1 MKLKP
6 ATHAQVIAME
16 AKSRVAIEAV
26 TPEIDGGRFPVKRT
40 AGDTV
45 VVECDAFAD
54 GHDMLAGVLCYRWE
68 GDPVLRGTDGP
79 GSAGRGGRQWSE
91 TPLQPLDNDRW
102 RGTFAAERIGRYR
115 YTVEA
120 WIDHFATWAR
130 DLAKRVD
137 AGQDVRVDLRIGAEL
152 IRASGRRAA
161 GGPDAKQLLV
171 WADRLT
177 AGDAD
182 AVRIALSAEL
192 AAAMRRHPDRTH
204 AARHAPELTLT
215 VDRERARC
223 GAWYEM
229 FPRSTA
235 REPGRHGTFADC
247 EARLPYVAGMG
258 FDILYLPPV
267 HPVGRA
273 HRKGRNN
280 AETAAPDDPGS
291 PWAIGAAEGGHTAV
305 HPDLGTP
312 DDFRRLVARA
322 REHGLE
328 IALDLAYQ
336 CAPDHPYVRDHPEW
350 FRKRPDG
357 TIQYA
362 ENPPKKYQDI
372 YPFDFDSAGWRGLWS
387 ELLGVVRFWMGEGVR
402 IFRVDNPHTKPF
414 PFWEWLIEEIHRT
427 DPDVIFLAEAF
438 TRPKVMYRLAKLGF
452 TQSYTYFTW
461 RNTKVEL
468 AEYFTELTRPP
479 VRDFFRPNLWP
490 NTPDILHKYLQDG
503 GRPAFAVRLVLAA
516 TLGANYGIYG
526 PAFELFEHQSASP
539 DSPPPASEEYLN
551 AEKYEIKHWDLDR
564 PDSLRGLIARVNEIR
579 RGHPALQQ
587 NDTLVFHGVDNDQ
600 LLCYSKT
607 NPNGGAGGE
616 AAAVL
621 VVVNLDPRFAQSGW
635 TALSLPALGLGP
647 DEPYAVTDLLTGGR
661 HTWRGGR
668 NYVSLRPAEQPAH
681 IFRLER
687 GAVP

>member
-6 ATHAQVIAME
+6 AMPAQVKPMD
-16 AKSRVAIEAV
+16 AKPRVAIEAV

-40 AGDTV
+40 AGDVV

-54 GHDMLAGVLCYRWE
+54 GHDLLAGVLRYRWD
-68 GDPVLRGTDGP
+68 GDTR
-79 GSAGRGGRQWSE
+79 WSE
-91 TPLQPLDNDRW
+91 APLQALDNDRW
-102 RGTFAAERIGRYR
+102 RGTFVAAQIGRYR
-115 YTVEA
+115 YTVEV

-152 IRASGRRAA
+152 VRAA
-161 GGPDAKQLLV
+161 GGRARGPDAAQLAA
-171 WADRLT
+171 WADNLD
-177 AGDAD
+177 AGNGD

-192 AAAMRRHPDRTH
+192 AAAMRCYPMREG
-204 AARHAPELTLT
+204 AARYAPELPVI
-215 VDRERARC
+215 VDRARARF

-229 FPRSTA
+229 FPRSTSLE
-235 REPGRHGTFADC
+235 RGRHGTFKDC

-258 FDILYLPPV
+258 FDVLYLPPV

-280 AETAAPDDPGS
+280 AETAGPDDPGS

-305 HPDLGTP
+305 HPDLGTL

-336 CAPDHPYVRDHPEW
+336 CAPDHPYVREHPEW
-350 FRKRPDG
+350 FRRRPDG

-372 YPFDFDSAGWRGLWS
+372 YPFDFDSADWQGLWN
-387 ELLGVVRFWMGEGVR
+387 ELLGIVRFWMGEGVR

-414 PFWEWLIEEIHRT
+414 PFWEWLIEKIHRT

-461 RNTKVEL
+461 RTAKAEL
-468 AEYFTELTRPP
+468 IEYFTELTRPP
-479 VRDFFRPNLWP
+479 VSEFFRPNLWP
-490 NTPDILHKYLQDG
+490 NTPDILHKYLQES
-503 GRPAFAVRLVLAA
+503 GRPASAVRLVLAA

-526 PAFELFEHQSASP
+526 PAFELFEHRSAAP
-539 DSPPPASEEYLN
+539 GSPPPASEEYLN

-564 PDSLRGLIARVNEIR
+564 PDSLRGLIGRVNEIR
-579 RGHPALQQ
+579 RGHPALQRD
-587 NDTLVFHGVDNDQ
+587 DTLVFQGVDNDQ
-600 LLCYSKT
+600 LLAYSKT
-607 NPNGGAGGE
+607 DPDGGP
-616 AAAVL
+616 AVL
-621 VVVNLDPRFAQSGW
+621 VVVNLDPRGAQAGW
-635 TALSLPALGLGP
+635 TALSLGALGVGP
-647 DEPYAVTDLLTGGR
+647 DETFAVTDLLTGTR
-661 HTWRGGR
+661 YTWRGGR

-681 IFRLER
+681 IFRVER
-687 GAVP
+687 GPGP